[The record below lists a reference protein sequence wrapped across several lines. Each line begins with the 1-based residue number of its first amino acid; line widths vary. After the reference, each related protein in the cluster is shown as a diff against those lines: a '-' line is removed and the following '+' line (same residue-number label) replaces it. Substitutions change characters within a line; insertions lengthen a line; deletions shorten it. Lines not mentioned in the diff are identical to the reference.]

1 MTARTPAEL
10 ADVAAEG
17 IRSLNHALYAGFTYP
32 GDAYSTVGELS
43 RLASMLPQAL
53 TMIRGAVEKLEQDSA
68 LQSDRDTLADDLAR
82 TYDGL
87 QQAAS
92 NAQALYES
100 IRQAHAGLSHI
111 GLQDGAS

>member
-1 MTARTPAEL
+1 
-10 ADVAAEG
+10 
-17 IRSLNHALYAGFTYP
+17 
-32 GDAYSTVGELS
+32 
-43 RLASMLPQAL
+43 MLPQAL

-87 QQAAS
+87 RSRPPATRRPCTSPSA
-92 NAQALYES
+92 
-100 IRQAHAGLSHI
+100 RRTRLSHI